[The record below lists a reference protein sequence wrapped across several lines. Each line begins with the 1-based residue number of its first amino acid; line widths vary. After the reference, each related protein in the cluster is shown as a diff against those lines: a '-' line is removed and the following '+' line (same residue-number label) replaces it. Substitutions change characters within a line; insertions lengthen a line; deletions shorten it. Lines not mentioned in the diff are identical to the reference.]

1 MHLGAQA
8 KGRRTVGAENAF
20 QIRVEIEP
28 YNALFG
34 GQKRHIDPK
43 NAYDWI

>member
-1 MHLGAQA
+1 MGD
-8 KGRRTVGAENAF
+8 AF
-20 QIRVEIEP
+20 QIREEIES

-34 GQKRHIDPK
+34 DQKRDIDPK